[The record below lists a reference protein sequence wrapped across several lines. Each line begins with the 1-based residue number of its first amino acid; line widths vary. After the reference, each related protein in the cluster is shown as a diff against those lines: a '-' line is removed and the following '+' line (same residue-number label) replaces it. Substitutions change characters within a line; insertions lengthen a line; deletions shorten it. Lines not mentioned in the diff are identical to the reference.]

1 MSLITTRVTAVWD
14 EAIDV
19 RSFELRSA
27 GPEALP
33 PFTAGAHID
42 VHLAPGLIRQYSLW
56 NSPAER
62 DVYRIAVKRELQ
74 SRGGSSAMHD
84 TIRAGDTLQISAPRN
99 NFGIVRGDGPVLLLA
114 GGIGITPLLSMAHA
128 LRDAGRPY
136 ALHYFTRS
144 PAHAAFY
151 DRLSGPDFHGMSHR
165 HHENDPDQLRKLLST
180 LLRER
185 AQDAELYVCGP
196 RPFMDLVQSVAAANW
211 PTNAVHREYFG
222 ADPTLTADGREFRLR
237 LARSGRS
244 TVVGAGQSIITSLAA
259 LGVEVPTSCEQG
271 VCGTCLTAVLEG
283 VPDHRDDYLTD
294 DEKKVGNVMC
304 LCVSRALSDELVL
317 DI

>member
-42 VHLAPGLIRQYSLW
+42 VHLAPGLVRQYSLW

-62 DVYRIAVKRELQ
+62 DVYRIAVKREMQ

-84 TIRAGDTLQISAPRN
+84 NVRAGNTLQIGAPRN

-151 DRLSGPDFHGMSHR
+151 DRLSGPDFHGMSHC
-165 HHENDPDQLRKLLST
+165 HHENDPDRRLQLLTT
-180 LLRER
+180 LLGER
-185 AQDAELYVCGP
+185 AQGADLYVCGP
-196 RPFMDLVQSVAAANW
+196 RPFMDLVQSVASANW
-211 PTNAVHREYFG
+211 PADAVHREYFG
-222 ADPTLTADGREFRLR
+222 ADPTQLAGGREFRLR

-244 TVVGAGQSIITSLAA
+244 TVVGTGESIITSLAA

-294 DEKKVGNVMC
+294 DEKKIGNVMC
-304 LCVSRALSDELVL
+304 VCVSRALSDELVL